1 MSHSIVIFQTALKE
15 QPNKSEAR
23 KGLGY
28 ILAKLG
34 KLDPA
39 AEYLNQSLAINPDPK
54 PVTEKVTEND
64 AISPYS
70 MTTTTRTTLGNIML
84 KQNNPFEAITSF
96 QRELELRPY
105 LAAAHDGLGWA
116 YLKLNRLTESRTA
129 FKAAVKY
136 QPLNNLSHKGLR
148 EVKQRIANKNMG
160 ISTPSQQEKS
170 ILKTDPAEL
179 IRTDFVE

>member
-1 MSHSIVIFQTALKE
+1 MSHSIVIFQTASKE

-84 KQNNPFEAITSF
+84 KQNNPFEAIASF
-96 QRELELRPY
+96 QRELELRHY
-105 LAAAHDGLGWA
+105 LAAAHDGLG
-116 YLKLNRLTESRTA
+116 
-129 FKAAVKY
+129 
-136 QPLNNLSHKGLR
+136 
-148 EVKQRIANKNMG
+148 
-160 ISTPSQQEKS
+160 
-170 ILKTDPAEL
+170 
-179 IRTDFVE
+179 